1 MFLARVIGNVV
12 STVKD
17 PGLESRKL
25 LIIQPIGL
33 KGQPDGE
40 PQVALDG
47 AGVGVGEDVF
57 CVGGKEAALLFLP
70 SKVPADIG
78 IVGKVDAAIND
89 GKMMDEK

>member
-25 LIIQPIGL
+25 LIIQPVGL
-33 KGQPDGE
+33 GGEPDGE
-40 PQVALDG
+40 PLIALDG

-57 CVGGKEAALLFLP
+57 YVGGREAAFLFLP
-70 SKVPADIG
+70 SQVPADIG
-78 IVGKVDAAIND
+78 IVGKVDAR
-89 GKMMDEK
+89 EER

>member
-40 PQVALDG
+40 PLIALDG

-57 CVGGKEAALLFLP
+57 CAGGKEAALLFLP

>member
-33 KGQPDGE
+33 EGQPDGE
-40 PQVALDG
+40 PLVALDG

-57 CVGGKEAALLFLP
+57 YVGGKEAAFLFLP
-70 SKVPADIG
+70 SQVPADIG
-78 IVGKVDAAIND
+78 IVGKVDAR
-89 GKMMDEK
+89 EER

>member
-1 MFLARVIGNVV
+1 VFLAKVIGNVV

-33 KGQPDGE
+33 GGAPDGE
-40 PQVALDG
+40 PLIALDG

-57 CVGGKEAALLFLP
+57 YVGGKEAAFLFLP
-70 SKVPADIG
+70 SQVPADIG
-78 IVGKVDAAIND
+78 IVGKVDAW
-89 GKMMDEK
+89 EER

>member
-1 MFLARVIGNVV
+1 MFLAKVIGNVV

-33 KGQPDGE
+33 EGQPDGE
-40 PQVALDG
+40 PLIALDG
-47 AGVGVGEDVF
+47 VSVGVGEEVF
-57 CVGGKEAALLFLP
+57 YVGGREAAFLFLP

-78 IVGKVDAAIND
+78 IVGKVDAREQ
-89 GKMMDEK
+89 G

>member
-17 PGLESRKL
+17 PGLESQKL
-25 LIIQPIGL
+25 LIIQPIGPE
-33 KGQPDGE
+33 GRPDGE
-40 PQVALDG
+40 PLIALDG

-57 CVGGKEAALLFLP
+57 YVTGKEAAFLFLP

-78 IVGKVDAAIND
+78 IVGKVDAQE
-89 GKMMDEK
+89 EK

>member
-1 MFLARVIGNVV
+1 MAKVIGNVV
-12 STVKD
+12 STMKD

-40 PQVALDG
+40 PLIALDGTG

-57 CVGGKEAALLFLP
+57 YVGGKEAAFLFLP

-78 IVGKVDAAIND
+78 IVGKVDFQEEA
-89 GKMMDEK
+89 

>member
-17 PGLESRKL
+17 PGLESQKL
-25 LIIQPIGL
+25 LIIQPIGME
-33 KGQPDGE
+33 GQPDGE
-40 PQVALDG
+40 PLIALDG

-57 CVGGKEAALLFLP
+57 YVGGKEAAFLFLP

-78 IVGKVDAAIND
+78 IVGKVDAR
-89 GKMMDEK
+89 EEE

>member
-1 MFLARVIGNVV
+1 V

-25 LIIQPIGL
+25 LIIQPLGL
-33 KGQPDGE
+33 TGQPDGE
-40 PQVALDG
+40 PLIALDA

-57 CVGGKEAALLFLP
+57 YVGGKEAAFLFLP

-78 IVGKVDAAIND
+78 IVGKVDAQ
-89 GKMMDEK
+89 ERE

>member
-33 KGQPDGE
+33 KGQPDGQ
-40 PQVALDG
+40 PLIALDG

-57 CVGGKEAALLFLP
+57 YVGGKEAAFLFLP
-70 SKVPADIG
+70 SQVPADLG
-78 IVGKVDAAIND
+78 IVGKVDAR
-89 GKMMDEK
+89 EEE